1 MTHIGLP
8 GGTLDFGEKIWLPG
22 QTLTVIYD
30 LLSQMLNFF
39 GLQVLSKIRL
49 DMIYINV
56 LLALMFHDWST
67 HAL

>member
-1 MTHIGLP
+1 M
-8 GGTLDFGEKIWLPG
+8 TLDFGEKIWLPG
-22 QTLTVIYD
+22 QTLTVIYY
-30 LLSQMLNFF
+30 LLNKMLNFF
-39 GLQVLSKIRL
+39 GLQFLSKIRF